1 MNEKKKTIL
10 AVKCAQCG
18 ATYMANDLTYGIDEL
33 VGSEIKD
40 AIAKGDE
47 IFLTS
52 CAIMSMCK
60 CEESEQKG
68 GQLNTRKI

>member
-1 MNEKKKTIL
+1 MSGKKKTIL
-10 AVKCAQCG
+10 SVKCAQCG
-18 ATYMANDLTYGIDEL
+18 AIYMATDLTYGIDEL

-52 CAIMSMCK
+52 CGTMSMCK

-68 GQLNTRKI
+68 RKLKTV